1 MQIYSH
7 SKLSTFE
14 QCKLKYK
21 FRYIDKIIPVIEKT
35 IEAHLGDIVHQTLE
49 WLYSEVKE
57 KRIPTIDEVIVFYSK
72 TWMEEYKETIMQ
84 NENDEKIFF
93 NKGVQYLL
101 DYYNRYRPFDD
112 NTLEVEKHI
121 TITLDESGEYRIRG
135 FIDRLAYNIKN
146 KEYEIHDYKT
156 SKTMPAQDRIE
167 NDRQL
172 ALYSIAIK
180 ELFGKDKEVKL
191 VWHYLF
197 FNQRIESKRTHEQLE
212 QLKKETIE
220 LIKTIESATK
230 FPATISRLC
239 DWCPYKPIC
248 PAWNPPSGYSEDEE
262 HEEYHPKFERQ
273 KKLEF

>member
-1 MQIYSH
+1 MEIYSH

-14 QCKLKYK
+14 QCRLKYK
-21 FRYIDKIIPVIEKT
+21 FRYIDKIIPEIEKT
-35 IEAHLGDIVHQTLE
+35 IEAHLGDIVHKTLE

-57 KRIPTIDEVIVFYSK
+57 KRIPTIDDIIVYYSEE
-72 TWMEEYKETIMQ
+72 WMKDNKETIMQ
-84 NENDEKIFF
+84 NRDDEKIFF

-101 DYYNRYRPFDD
+101 DYYNRYKPFDD
-112 NTLEVEKHI
+112 NTLEVEKKI
-121 TITLDESGEYRIRG
+121 TFFLDESGEYQIRG
-135 FIDRLAYNIKN
+135 FIDRLAYNLIN
-146 KEYEIHDYKT
+146 NEYEIHDYKT
-156 SKTMPAQDRIE
+156 SGTMPAQEKIE

-180 ELFGKDKEVKL
+180 DLFGKDKNVKL

-197 FNQRIESKRTHEQLE
+197 FNKRIESRRTHEQLE

-220 LIKTIESATK
+220 LIRTIESTAE
-230 FPATISRLC
+230 FPATISRMC

-248 PAWNPPSGYSEDEE
+248 PAWNSTPERDEE
-262 HEEYHPKFERQ
+262 YKPRFERQ

>member
-1 MQIYSH
+1 MEIYSH

-21 FRYIDKIIPVIEKT
+21 FRYIDKIIPEIEKT

-57 KRIPTIDEVIVFYSK
+57 KRIPTIDDIIVFYSQ
-72 TWMEEYKETIMQ
+72 TWMEQSKETIMQ
-84 NENDEKIFF
+84 NGNDEKLFF

-101 DYYNRYRPFDD
+101 DYYNRYKPFDD
-112 NTLEVEKHI
+112 NTLEVEKQI
-121 TITLDESGEYRIRG
+121 TLTLDEEGKYRIRG
-135 FIDRLAYNIKN
+135 FIDRLAYNIRN

-156 SKTMPAQDRIE
+156 SKTMPQQDKIE

-180 ELFGKDKEVKL
+180 ELFGKDKDVKL
-191 VWHYLF
+191 IWHYLF
-197 FNQRIESKRTHEQLE
+197 FNHRIESKRTHEQLE

-220 LIKTIESATK
+220 LIDTIESATQ

-239 DWCPYKPIC
+239 EWCPYKPIC
-248 PAWNPPSGYSEDEE
+248 PVWNTPAGDEE
-262 HEEYHPKFERQ
+262 YNPKFTKQ